1 LEGLGED
8 EANALVVVVPDKKDQ
23 DLPQTKFWVVDGSVE
38 NALTTRGV
46 RCRLYQIADI
56 GHYDPNFQSAGSKKK
71 AFWYDQDGKLLIH
84 VIFKQGEFSFSF
96 FLGS

>member
-1 LEGLGED
+1 
-8 EANALVVVVPDKKDQ
+8 VVIVPDKKDQ